1 MTTMKEVTI
10 GTDGQA
16 YIQFTGEE
24 LAQLGWKKDDELEWS
39 ENKDGSWSA
48 RVAEKDFVT
57 KIQQFNKIA
66 GTGTS
71 FDARKLALYIG
82 LCCEELAELIEA
94 IPDVA
99 PTSDLGKLR
108 STLERNS
115 LAFKQARFDNYV
127 ARINRVKALDA
138 FVDVAVVALGGGC
151 AMGADVKGAANEVMD
166 SNLSKFP
173 IVNGERV
180 VLKDEN
186 GKVMKPAT
194 YRPPELAKFLAT
206 ETREGTN

>member
-1 MTTMKEVTI
+1 MATMKELTV
-10 GTDGQA
+10 DSNGQA
-16 YIQFTGEE
+16 YLQFTDEE
-24 LAQLGWKKDDELEWS
+24 LAQLGWKEDDDLEWI
-39 ENKDGSWSA
+39 ENKDGTWTA

-57 KIQQFNKIA
+57 KVQQFNQIA
-66 GTGTS
+66 GTGS
-71 FDARKLALYIG
+71 VFDARKVALYIG

-99 PTSDLGKLR
+99 PTSKLGKLR
-108 STLERNS
+108 STLEQNS
-115 LAFKQARFDNYV
+115 LAFKQAKFDKHV
-127 ARINRVKALDA
+127 ARIDPVKALDA

-186 GKVMKPAT
+186 GKVMKSAS
-194 YRPPELAKFLAT
+194 YRAPELAKFLAT